1 MMKWFTSKNQNES
14 ALILQPSK
22 YISQVQMDL
31 STNPQLHKQIQLLQL
46 TTEDLAVIRQ
56 LQPYTETL
64 IPTMVEKFY
73 DSISLSEEL
82 TTIINKT
89 SRINK
94 LKVTLTKHLTDLF
107 KCHIDDS
114 YIDERKVI
122 AKVHVRIGLRSK
134 WYIAS
139 FQSLVNTFSD
149 FVAQLPLSKMDSLHV
164 INAFNKLIN
173 LEQQLVIEE
182 YELEEQRIRDKIEQL
197 RLSLINQINL
207 TAEEL
212 NAISEQTSASLYEIA
227 SQSDVIATNTNEGL
241 QFATSTEEKSMHG
254 RKELNNQT
262 FLMNTVIDRLQS
274 LEVSMGN
281 LRDSSKKI
289 TDIVGLVTG
298 IADQTNLLA
307 LNASIEAA
315 RAGEHGKGFAV
326 VAEEVRKLAEETKNA
341 VQNVSS
347 LIRDTET
354 SIETMADSVTNVD
367 LHVKNSVETQLSL
380 EQSFEEIIEAISS
393 IKERYVSTS
402 KDISSISQVINELSQ
417 ATSQVAHSSD
427 SLVRVVHE
435 LSE

>member
-1 MMKWFTSKNQNES
+1 MQWFNRKNQNES

-22 YISQVQMDL
+22 YISQVQIDL
-31 STNPQLHKQIQLLQL
+31 STNPQLHKQIQILQL
-46 TTEDLAVIRQ
+46 STEDLAVIRQ

-64 IPTMVEKFY
+64 IPAMVEKFY
-73 DSISLSEEL
+73 DAISFSEEL

-107 KCHIDDS
+107 KCQINSS
-114 YIDERKVI
+114 YIEERQTI

-139 FQSLVNTFSD
+139 FQSLINTFSE
-149 FVAQLPLSKMDSLHV
+149 FVAQLPLSKLDSLQA

-173 LEQQLVIEE
+173 LEQQLVIEA

-197 RLSLINQINL
+197 RLSLISQINL

-227 SQSDVIATNTNEGL
+227 NQSDVIATNTNEGL
-241 QFATSTEEKSMHG
+241 QFASSTEEMSLQGHKQL
-254 RKELNNQT
+254 KNQT
-262 FLMNTVIDRLQS
+262 LLMNNVIDRLHS
-274 LEVSMGN
+274 LETSMDN
-281 LRDSSKKI
+281 LSVSSKKI
-289 TDIVGLVTG
+289 TEIVALVTG

-347 LIRDTET
+347 LIRETET
-354 SIETMADSVTNVD
+354 SIETMADSVKNVD
-367 LHVKNSVETQLSL
+367 RHVKNSVETQLSL
-380 EQSFEEIIEAISS
+380 EQSFEEIIKAISS

-402 KDISSISQVINELSQ
+402 KDIGSISQVINELSQ